1 MGAYSFP
8 DVALRGRIDSLDAE
22 VSSFPAAVAT
32 FQPGD
37 LVFTYK
43 GGNGAYKYLADT
55 AKAVYS
61 ADFVTSN
68 SIAFSVNGVAITP
81 VVYATSHAA
90 TMTALINAIKALTG
104 VEAVLDSTDANGRT
118 ILVRTQGATITV
130 TSTVTLGG
138 SQATMS
144 STTASGQL
152 FRGVVKYATRVPTA
166 VGGTASIAIGEEVST
181 ARLTD
186 IWAASA
192 SGLVAGQLAYVTTAG
207 LFGASGVDVGARAI
221 RAYDST
227 AVASLVRLPILPAPM
242 TYGDRF

>member
-8 DVALRGRIDSLDAE
+8 DAGLLGQIDSLDAE
-22 VSSFPAAVAT
+22 VSGFAAAVST
-32 FQPGD
+32 LKPGD

-43 GGNGAYKYLADT
+43 GESKAYGYLADT

-61 ADFVTSN
+61 ADFVASN
-68 SIAFSVNGVAITP
+68 SIAFSVNGTAITP

-104 VEAVLDSTDANGRT
+104 VEAILDSTDSNGRT
-118 ILVRTQGATITV
+118 ILIRVKGATAAV
-130 TSTVTLGG
+130 TSTVTLGA

-144 STTASGQL
+144 ATYASGQL

-166 VGGTASIAIGEEVST
+166 VSGTGTIAIGEEVST

-192 SGLVAGQLAYVTTAG
+192 SGLVRGQLAYITTG
-207 LFGASGVDVGARAI
+207 GVFGTSGVDVGVRAVGD
-221 RAYDST
+221 YDSGVVGT
-227 AVASLVRLPILPAPM
+227 KVRLPILPAPL